1 MTNVCHVGW
10 EIFWPGGPG
19 FWEIWEISD
28 PGGFKILGNLSLP
41 PSPDRSGCDL
51 ELSSADVSG
60 EGGGQRYQFICGG
73 HTPTRVWEEPIREE
87 SLYLPATQSVTEL
100 SKTDAL
106 LGVDVIPIY
115 FYKFTMST

>member
-1 MTNVCHVGW
+1 MRVNDKRLSCRLGNFLARWTRILGNLGNLR
-10 EIFWPGGPG
+10 
-19 FWEIWEISD
+19 S
-28 PGGFKILGNLSLP
+28 GGFKILGNLSLP

-106 LGVDVIPIY
+106 LGVDVIPI
-115 FYKFTMST
+115 